1 MPIYDYKCEICNKE
15 FEIIQK
21 MNENDLTR
29 YPGCSIIDCKV
40 KKVISKNNFQL
51 KGKGWFKDG
60 Y

>member
-1 MPIYDYKCEICNKE
+1 MPIYDYVCEVCNKE

-21 MNENDLTR
+21 MNENDLHR
-29 YPGCSIIDCKV
+29 YPDCDIIECKV
-40 KKVISKNNFQL
+40 KKIISKNNFQL